1 MEYVSYEKFNRLCG
15 LFFFIPGTVFKQKND
30 SENLYMIM
38 TSMAR
43 DKASILEP
51 VSLIFCHFLTFF
63 ICRNLNL

>member
-1 MEYVSYEKFNRLCG
+1 MEYVQYEKFNRLCG

-43 DKASILEP
+43 DKAAILGP
-51 VSLIFCHFLTFF
+51 VSFLVLFC
-63 ICRNLNL
+63 